1 MNRDD
6 QQPMARRTLLAG
18 AGTAGALAAAAA
30 LLPGREPAKTPVE
43 DTVQT
48 ASDESSGYRLTEH
61 VKQYYRTA
69 RV

>member
-18 AGTAGALAAAAA
+18 AGTAGAVVAAAA
-30 LLPGREPAKTPVE
+30 LLPARETIQTPAG

-48 ASDESSGYRLTEH
+48 ASDESTGYRLTEH

>member
-6 QQPMARRTLLAG
+6 RQTMARRTVLAG

-30 LLPGREPAKTPVE
+30 LLPSREPAGTPIA
-43 DTVQT
+43 DTVTT
-48 ASDESSGYRLTEH
+48 ASDDGTGYRLTEH
-61 VKQYYRTA
+61 VKQYYLTA